1 MQETENDILKRV
13 RKIEIKTR
21 GLSNEIFAGKYHTA
35 FRGRGMSFSEVREY
49 RAGDDVR
56 DIDWNVTA
64 RSRTPHIKV
73 YEEERE
79 LTMMLL
85 VDVSGSRMFGT
96 TDRLKKNLQTEIA
109 AVLAFSASENND
121 KVGCIFFSD
130 RIEKFIPP
138 KKGRSHIL
146 AIIRELVGFEPQ
158 SRGTRISEALRFL
171 TNVTK
176 KHCTAFLLS
185 DFLDPGKDRTALED
199 ALKIASGKHDLVGI
213 RVSDPRE
220 AELPDVG
227 IVEMKDA
234 ETGRKAWVDTSS
246 ARVREHYARVWQE
259 RSAAILSA
267 LKHHRIDI
275 QTAMKSIPNNPAS
288 TCSPFA
294 RNGGIQPSAAAERQ
308 NAAQTPPSE
317 AVPVGLRS
325 SGRPKA
331 GRTSIT
337 KRVKTALATALL
349 TGLTTVLYAAP
360 PTITARVEPDS
371 IGIGDRFDVVID
383 VDRDLVQ
390 VVEFPTFNPP
400 PQSGLEVVESHP
412 VDTLRRD
419 GRHLSLRKR
428 YTLAAFEEG
437 NLGLGRAQV
446 LYLDKNITDTLYTA
460 DTLRLQVGTFQIDS
474 TSHTIYDIKAQR
486 TLPFRYGEISGYV
499 LWSLLGLIV
508 LGGAIYAGRRL
519 MARYARKVRDIFRP
533 APPLPPH
540 IAAIQALETLH
551 NQKLWQSGRHK
562 QYYSGLTDI
571 LRTYLAGRYGFGA
584 MEMTSDEILAA
595 VRRYDLPQKCV
606 MDLQAILRDADL
618 AKFAKAQS
626 EGTTNEDN
634 YLNAYYFVEETKP
647 AEIAEE
653 GTEQDDTQ

>member
-1 MQETENDILKRV
+1 
-13 RKIEIKTR
+13 
-21 GLSNEIFAGKYHTA
+21 
-35 FRGRGMSFSEVREY
+35 
-49 RAGDDVR
+49 
-56 DIDWNVTA
+56 
-64 RSRTPHIKV
+64 
-73 YEEERE
+73 
-79 LTMMLL
+79 
-85 VDVSGSRMFGT
+85 
-96 TDRLKKNLQTEIA
+96 
-109 AVLAFSASENND
+109 
-121 KVGCIFFSD
+121 
-130 RIEKFIPP
+130 
-138 KKGRSHIL
+138 
-146 AIIRELVGFEPQ
+146 
-158 SRGTRISEALRFL
+158 
-171 TNVTK
+171 
-176 KHCTAFLLS
+176 
-185 DFLDPGKDRTALED
+185 
-199 ALKIASGKHDLVGI
+199 
-213 RVSDPRE
+213 
-220 AELPDVG
+220 
-227 IVEMKDA
+227 
-234 ETGRKAWVDTSS
+234 
-246 ARVREHYARVWQE
+246 
-259 RSAAILSA
+259 
-267 LKHHRIDI
+267 
-275 QTAMKSIPNNPAS
+275 MKSIPNNPAS

-294 RNGGIQPSAAAERQ
+294 RNGGIQPSATAERQ

-508 LGGAIYAGRRL
+508 LGLSLI
-519 MARYARKVRDIFRP
+519 
-533 APPLPPH
+533 H
-540 IAAIQALETLH
+540 I
-551 NQKLWQSGRHK
+551 
-562 QYYSGLTDI
+562 
-571 LRTYLAGRYGFGA
+571 
-584 MEMTSDEILAA
+584 
-595 VRRYDLPQKCV
+595 
-606 MDLQAILRDADL
+606 
-618 AKFAKAQS
+618 
-626 EGTTNEDN
+626 
-634 YLNAYYFVEETKP
+634 
-647 AEIAEE
+647 
-653 GTEQDDTQ
+653 